1 VIVVYHFTPL
11 KRNPF
16 LEKSFDFLKVFSSPY
31 KNSVF
36 ILLYIVLISVSFAW
50 DALERDSAS
59 FYRKIDG

>member
-1 VIVVYHFTPL
+1 
-11 KRNPF
+11 